1 VPETYEGLKEES
13 LALGARLVQRYP
25 DAVEALDLLAL
36 MHDRFGNL
44 AEAARCW
51 HQWLDR
57 HPESAEACFRLGRF
71 AREKGKH
78 EEAAE
83 YLEKAFRRAPSL
95 PGVQVHLGESL
106 MTLAKMDEAVAV
118 LEADV
123 EESRS
128 NPKRLL
134 LLGHARLQ
142 AQQYEKAKEAFRSV
156 VALDPEMTHA
166 YFGLATACAKLGQ
179 AEEAK
184 KHFDEFAKRKD
195 REIAADRADVLQSD
209 LPAVRQVV
217 AVWYGTVGK
226 VFERAGD
233 EDEAEAHWRRAGA
246 IHAADKESRLSLVRL
261 YQRQGRA
268 DRVARVEEELR
279 KIVSQQGSPDDRKGR

>member
-1 VPETYEGLKEES
+1 VPGSSK
-13 LALGARLVQRYP
+13 RYA
-25 DAVEALDLLAL
+25 DAIEALDLLAS

-57 HPESAEACFRLGRF
+57 NPESAEAYFRLGRF

-78 EEAAE
+78 EEEAE
-83 YLEKAFRRAPSL
+83 YLGKAFRRAPSL
-95 PGVQVHLGESL
+95 PGVQIHLGESL

-123 EESRS
+123 EETRDS
-128 NPKRLL
+128 PKRLL

-142 AQQYEKAKEAFRSV
+142 AQQYEKAKDAFRRV
-156 VALDPEMTHA
+156 VELAPEMTHA

-195 REIAADRADVLQSD
+195 REIAADRADALEND
-209 LPAVRQVV
+209 LPAVRQVA
-217 AVWYGTVGK
+217 AVWYVTAGK
-226 VFERAGD
+226 LFERAGD
-233 EDEAEAHWRRAGA
+233 EAEAEAHWLRAGA
-246 IHAADKESRLSLVRL
+246 IHSADRESRQSLVRL

-279 KIVSQQGSPDDRKGR
+279 NTVSQQGSPNDRKGR